1 MKNYNEESNEGYL
14 LDDGTQY
21 LDKVH
26 DFDNDFSFLPERMK
40 IENVKKLVANL
51 HDKTKCVIH
60 MKNLKQALN
69 HGLVLK
75 KVSRVI
81 KCNKNS
87 WLKPY
92 VDMDIDL
99 IKKPKND
106 FQKDFFKLIKNAVFR
121 KVMENVRKHR
131 DIRLVTT
138 ERGRNDLVSEPNYY
152 TAKFFAEY
160 LLAILMK
167 KRRYL

>member
-51 HDKTKCVIH
+51 HDKTKYVIH

-106 FQKDFFKLIKNAVFR
+106 FQKDFL
-121 KVMENVRKHR
+121 
-131 DIRLVTT
+131 
-138 ERGRNDLVSEPNYY
+138 S
-152 TAKFFAEY
+152 
-160 LLAILMK
+160 
-167 KRRYL
+167 

>member
-1 MKNYNEESNEGYL
+1 
-14 LDDGTQY
+14 
-21 LDKVH
+21 
-26 DFDNDFSFLPERMK
+26 
-40 IENVKKLVANL
+40 
-51 HDKTKCVIH
+51 

-69 HGLVLK
+69 HGL
-75 KVSRVI
+75 VSRVI

>member
-1 MKNYNEESNEGYL
+1 M
-14 LDDGTQY
+14 
-21 LDKVH
+21 
-26 DFDNDFSFLPERMK
+26 
-40 IENVKKLVANL
+40 
-51 HDKTKCVIH
+51 
-60 MKNLKQALN
+60 
-69 HGLVLK
+69 
-75 KVSRVI
+75 
-81 KCNKNS
+81 
-87 WLKPY
+87 
-92 VDMDIDL
+92 
-99 IKKPKND
+99 
-106 FQKDFFKLIKNAVFR
+106 IKNAVFR